1 MIQTIL
7 NSKINKNY
15 LRNFLTLRYDPSKTS
30 KKLISK
36 NDFSPQKYD
45 KNGIKTENLL
55 TESIE
60 SFFGNPK
67 KSIAIS
73 ISGGIDSTLVLAL
86 IRKSFPDVKIIALH
100 GVFENGFDE
109 SITAKKIS
117 KKFNADF
124 YPVKIPSI
132 FTSMPELISIAG
144 KSKWNTYNHLIAK
157 YAKKFTDNFV
167 TGDGADEI
175 FGGYTFRYTKFLNLL
190 QTRNTW
196 ISKTKIYLEC
206 HNRDWVPD
214 QNQMFDKS
222 IKFDWSKIY
231 QYFKPYFK
239 NKLQPLNQV
248 ILSDFNGK
256 LVHDF
261 IPLGN
266 TIAKHYD
273 LKLFSPFLNNNV
285 ISFGLKLPISQK
297 YDSKTRQ
304 GKLVLRKI
312 TKRLE
317 INHIDKKHGFAPNII
332 SDWEKNGKKICYS
345 YIMRKDSNIF
355 QQKIINY
362 DWVLNAVEKVEND
375 NDIRYLNRLISILAL
390 EIWFRLFITKE
401 IKSSK
406 KL

>member
-1 MIQTIL
+1 M

-15 LRNFLTLRYDPSKTS
+15 LRNYLTLRYDPSKTS

-86 IRKSFPDVKIIALH
+86 IRKSFPDVKIIALF
-100 GVFENGFDE
+100 GVVENGFNE
-109 SITAKKIS
+109 LITAKKIS

-175 FGGYTFRYTKFLNLL
+175 FGGYAFRYTKFLNLL

-206 HNRDWVPD
+206 HNRDCVPD

-248 ILSDFNGK
+248 MLADYNGK
-256 LVHDF
+256 LVYDF

-266 TIAKHYD
+266 AITKHYG
-273 LKLFSPFLNNNV
+273 LKSFSPFLTNNV
-285 ISFGLKLPISQK
+285 ILFGLKLPISQK
-297 YDSKTRQ
+297 FDSKSKK

-312 TKRLE
+312 SKRLG
-317 INHIDKKHGFAPNII
+317 INHIDDKRGF
-332 SDWEKNGKKICYS
+332 ST
-345 YIMRKDSNIF
+345 
-355 QQKIINY
+355 
-362 DWVLNAVEKVEND
+362 
-375 NDIRYLNRLISILAL
+375 SIL
-390 EIWFRLFITKE
+390 FD
-401 IKSSK
+401 
-406 KL
+406 